1 MKTVGKPYISSES
14 ILKGRFLTYRI
25 RFTSGG
31 SRSLKKQ
38 ASTYIDA
45 NKEIKNIQKFKKKI
59 ITLQLWHK
67 HSFLQENIMRL
78 LNYL

>member
-31 SRSLKKQ
+31 SRSLKNNQ
-38 ASTYIDA
+38 VYIQIR
-45 NKEIKNIQKFKKKI
+45 IKKSKKSEIQK
-59 ITLQLWHK
+59 
-67 HSFLQENIMRL
+67 ENNHTAAL
-78 LNYL
+78 A